1 MRRRDGK
8 LVEVEAHGAGTL
20 VNGRPAIIGMGI
32 DITARKAAEA
42 EAAAPSRPS
51 AELVAEQTIDLIA
64 AKEAAEKAMREAK
77 HAEEQ
82 TRYLALNDALTGL
95 PNRVLLLE
103 RLYQAIGQVQRRS
116 KRLALLFIDLDRF
129 RISMTRLATLS
140 ATNCYAK

>member
-1 MRRRDGK
+1 
-8 LVEVEAHGAGTL
+8 
-20 VNGRPAIIGMGI
+20 MGI